1 LLERFVSACAR
12 LFDLA
17 RENCLRHVTSIELDG
32 GVLIS
37 TERARHGHF
46 VKIK

>member
-12 LFDLA
+12 LFDFA
-17 RENCLRHVTSIELDG
+17 RENTSIELDE

-37 TERARHGHF
+37 IERARHGRF